1 MDSELGYG
9 KRIAAAVRVGFT
21 PRATAD
27 LRQIRDYLGRKNPY
41 AASRVAVELV
51 SACDRL
57 EPFAE
62 RGRPG
67 RVPGTRE
74 LVSVWPYVIAYRIQ
88 GDNVEILHVWHGAQ
102 LRDGAVK
109 GG

>member
-1 MDSELGYG
+1 
-9 KRIAAAVRVGFT
+9 VRVVFT
-21 PRATAD
+21 QRAADD
-27 LRQIRDYLGRKNPY
+27 LRQIRDYIGLENPF

-57 EPFAE
+57 ERFPE

-74 LVSVWPYVIAYRIQ
+74 LLSVWPYVIAYRIQ

-102 LRDGAVK
+102 PRD
-109 GG
+109 